1 MFLPVTERPAV
12 RIYRCCHLKDR
23 RAYPGHL
30 ARTVRR
36 KGGTLSKTITL
47 KTFLITKI
55 ETKGSPFI
63 QKHGNKS
70 CFLKIQL

>member
-1 MFLPVTERPAV
+1 MFLPVTGKPAV
-12 RIYRCCHLKDR
+12 RIYQCCHLKDR

-36 KGGTLSKTITL
+36 KGVTLSTTITL
-47 KTFLITKI
+47 KTLLITKI

-63 QKHGNKS
+63 QKHGIKS
-70 CFLKIQL
+70 FFF